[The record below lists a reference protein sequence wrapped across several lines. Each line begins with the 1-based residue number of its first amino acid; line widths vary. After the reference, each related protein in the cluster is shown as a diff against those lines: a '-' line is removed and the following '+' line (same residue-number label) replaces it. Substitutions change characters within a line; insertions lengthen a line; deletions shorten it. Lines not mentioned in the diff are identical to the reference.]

1 MRTVIFGGTS
11 QIGLAIAKAITPS
24 GGHIVLAAR
33 KDSKHLA
40 PARAELDGWRVEV
53 VDFDATDFAA
63 HSGVVSHIFSR
74 RVDQVI
80 IAFGVLGD
88 QATWQDQNETVNLAQ
103 VNFSGALSVGCLV
116 AQAMRAQP
124 VIDGVRGKII
134 VLSSVAGERVRRSN
148 FVYGATKRGMD
159 AYFEQLGE
167 ALRTDAISVLRVRPG
182 VVDTR
187 MVSGRAEVPLTSSPA
202 QVGKAVAKA
211 LKQSKTMIRVPWVF
225 TPIMGVFKHLP
236 AWFVRRLPRVKKGQ

>member
-24 GGHIVLAAR
+24 DGHIVLAVR
-33 KDSKHLA
+33 KGSKHLA
-40 PARAELDGWRVEV
+40 AGLAELEGWQVEV
-53 VDFDATDFAA
+53 VDFDATDFAS
-63 HSGVVSHIFSR
+63 HPGVVESIFAN

-88 QATWQDQNETVNLAQ
+88 QDTWQTHNQTLTLAE

-116 AQAMRAQP
+116 AQAMRAQC
-124 VIDGVRGKII
+124 VVDGSRGKII

-182 VVDTR
+182 VVETR
-187 MVSGRAEVPLTSSPA
+187 MVAGRAKVPLTSSPA

-211 LKQSKTMIRVPWVF
+211 LASSKTMIRVPWVF

-236 AWFVRRLPRVKKGQ
+236 AWFVRRLLRVKNGQ

>member
-24 GGHIVLAAR
+24 GGQIVLAAR

-40 PARAELDGWRVEV
+40 AARAELNGWHVEV
-53 VDFDATDFAA
+53 VDFDAAHFAD
-63 HSGVVSHIFSR
+63 HPGVVSHIFSR

-88 QATWQDQNETVNLAQ
+88 KSTWQRQNETLTLAQ
-103 VNFSGALSVGCLV
+103 VNFTGALSVGCLV
-116 AQAMRAQP
+116 GQAMRAQA
-124 VIDGVRGKII
+124 VIDGVRGRII
-134 VLSSVAGERVRRSN
+134 VLSSVAGERVRQSN

-167 ALRTDAISVLRVRPG
+167 ALRDDAVSVLRVRPG
-182 VVDTR
+182 VVATR
-187 MVSGRAEVPLTSSPA
+187 MVAGRAPVPLTSTTT

-225 TPIMGVFKHLP
+225 APVMGVFKHLP
-236 AWFVRRLPRVKKGQ
+236 AGLVRLFTRIKTG